1 MSSATRDEVA
11 RVRLASM
18 HKKAWVEA
26 AEADGRTLSDWL
38 RWLADRRLQELGQVV
53 HG

>member
-1 MSSATRDEVA
+1 MTRAIREDVA
-11 RVRLASM
+11 RVRLSAQ
-18 HKKAWVEA
+18 HKQAWVEA

-38 RWLADRRLQELGQVV
+38 RWLADRRLHELAQVV